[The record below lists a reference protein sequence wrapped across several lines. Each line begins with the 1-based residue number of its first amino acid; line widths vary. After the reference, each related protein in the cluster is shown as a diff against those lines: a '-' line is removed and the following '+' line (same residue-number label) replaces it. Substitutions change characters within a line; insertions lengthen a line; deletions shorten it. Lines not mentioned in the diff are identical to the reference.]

1 MKQRRFLVLEDGSC
15 YPGYAF
21 GSEKDAIGE
30 IVFNTGMTG
39 YQETLSDPSYT
50 GQIITF
56 TYPLIGNYGINVD
69 DYEGVHPGLKGM
81 VVHEVAEHPSNFR
94 STKTLDEALKG
105 FDVPGIYGVDTR
117 SITKKI
123 RNAGVMRGTMVNNAD
138 NLDEIVAS
146 LKAYELPVDEIQ
158 VNSTKEI
165 KKYAGEGPTVVLLDF
180 GFKDNIL
187 AELLKRGCEVI
198 LAPWN
203 TSAEEILAYKPD
215 GIMLSNGP
223 GDPTSVPE
231 AIETIKQLIAQDNLP
246 MFGICL
252 GHQLISLASGATTY
266 KLKFGH
272 RGANHPVKDLETGK
286 ISLTSQNHG
295 YAVDEESLSQTDLL
309 ATHRALNDGT
319 NEGVKH
325 KTKPVFSVQYHPE
338 AAPGPHDANYLFDHF
353 VDMMKAVQGGKQH
366 A

>member
-56 TYPLIGNYGINVD
+56 TYPLIGNYGINED
-69 DYEGVHPGLKGM
+69 DFEGLHPGLKGM
-81 VVHEVAEHPSNFR
+81 VVHELAEHPSNFR
-94 STKTLDEALKG
+94 CTKTLD
-105 FDVPGIYGVDTR
+105 V
-117 SITKKI
+117 
-123 RNAGVMRGTMVNNAD
+123 AGVMRGTMVKNAD
-138 NLDEIVAS
+138 NLDAIVAS